1 MRRWLIALCCILG
14 LAKPL
19 RADTLHEDW
28 QSLLS
33 RHVKTLRNGHA
44 SAVNY
49 RGFQADRAQLSRYLA
64 RLSAV
69 EPDVY
74 DEWPAARQLAF
85 LINAYNAWTVE
96 LVLRHYGEIDSIK
109 EIGGWFRSPWRQRF
123 ISLLGKTRSLD
134 DIEHGMIR
142 RWFSE
147 PRIHFAVNCASVG
160 CPALA
165 PDAYRSETLEAQL
178 EHATRRF
185 LADRERNALR
195 DGHLYLSKI
204 FDWYGKDFEQGW
216 RGQSSLEDFLASY
229 ADELALTAEAL
240 SALRA
245 RRLPIAFLDY
255 DWRLND
261 TVTAEE
267 RDHNG

>member
-1 MRRWLIALCCILG
+1 MRHWLIALCCVLG

-44 SAVNY
+44 SAVDY
-49 RGFQADRAQLSRYLA
+49 QGFNADRDQLSRYLA
-64 RLSAV
+64 ALSAI
-69 EPDVY
+69 EPEVY
-74 DEWPAARQLAF
+74 GKWSAARQLAF

-123 ISLLGKTRSLD
+123 IPLLGKKRSLD

-142 RWFSE
+142 RQFSE
-147 PRIHFAVNCASVG
+147 PRIHFAVNCASIG
-160 CPALA
+160 CPALREE
-165 PDAYRSETLEAQL
+165 AYRGEVLESQL
-178 EHATRRF
+178 DQATRRF
-185 LADRERNALR
+185 VADRERNGLR
-195 DGHLYLSKI
+195 DGQLYLSKI

-216 RGQSSLEDFLASY
+216 RGQSSLEAFLASY
-229 ADELALTAEAL
+229 ADELRLTAEAL

-245 RRLPIAFLDY
+245 RRLPIAFSDY

-261 TVTAEE
+261 TATVAESAS
-267 RDHNG
+267 DG